1 MSPLARRL
9 PNTLKNFSPGVLLLL
24 IVLFLLPL
32 ALTAYPFYIHILI
45 MLCFYAALASAW
57 NIIGGYAGQLSLGHS
72 AFYGIGAYTSAIL
85 AMRYGISPWIGMLAG
100 GALAAVAAAGIGYP
114 CFRLR
119 GPFFALSTLALA
131 EVLRIIANYWKS
143 LTEGPDGI
151 TVPLNFG
158 FWNFVFRGKMAYAYI
173 ALIMALVIIFVSRA
187 IYHSKFGRYLVAIR
201 ENEDAAEASGINVS
215 RYKLRAMVVSGFFTG
230 ICGVFSAQ
238 YALYIE
244 PDNEF
249 SLGFSVLIAL
259 IAIFGGAGSL
269 VGPILGAVVL
279 IPIQEVLRAWLG
291 GGYHGL
297 HSFIFGTLLV
307 VIVLFLPR
315 GIVEWARKALQIFP
329 RFLGKT
335 QPEVRALP
343 VPPKDRF
350 LDWSW
355 VTPTP
360 NPTESILL
368 KTDGLTKHFGGLV
381 AVKNVNFEIK
391 KGEILGLIGPNG
403 AGKSTIFNLI
413 SAVYAADEGGIYFKN
428 ENIIGVKKP
437 HQVALRGIGR
447 TFQIVKPFSNITVL
461 ENVMTGAFARVA
473 TAEEAR
479 QDALQV
485 LEFLSLTDKKDS
497 LARSLTISDRKR
509 LELAR
514 ALATRPELLLLDEVM
529 AGLTPTEIEE
539 IVGILRVIRQKGVTL
554 LVIEHVMSAIMT
566 LSDRI
571 MILHHGEKI
580 AEGPPR
586 EIASNKVVIKAY
598 LGEEYVIPA

>member
-1 MSPLARRL
+1 MRTL
-9 PNTLKNFSPGVLLLL
+9 PKQFENTVKDLSPGVLLLL
-24 IVLFLLPL
+24 VVLFLLPF
-32 ALTAYPFYIHILI
+32 AMTAFPFYIHIFI

-85 AMRYGISPWIGMLAG
+85 AMRYGLSPWIGMLAG

-119 GPFFALSTLALA
+119 GPFFTLSTLAFG

-151 TVPLNFG
+151 TVALNFG
-158 FWNFVFRGKMAYAYI
+158 FWNFVFKSKISYAYI
-173 ALIMALVIIFVSRA
+173 SLVLALLIVLVSRS
-187 IYHSKFGRYLVAIR
+187 IYKSKFGHYLVALR
-201 ENEDAAEASGINVS
+201 EDEEAAEASGINVS
-215 RYKLRAMVVSGFFTG
+215 KYKLRAMVVSGFLTG

-259 IAIFGGAGSL
+259 IAIFGGAGS
-269 VGPILGAVVL
+269 VSGPILGAIVL

-291 GGYHGL
+291 GAYHGL

-307 VIVLFLPR
+307 IIVIFLPR
-315 GIVEWARKALQIFP
+315 GIVEWARKSLEIFP
-329 RFLGKT
+329 RFLGKP
-335 QPEVRALP
+335 QSEIRALP
-343 VPPKDRF
+343 VSTQNRF

-355 VTPTP
+355 VTPTA

-368 KTDGLTKHFGGLV
+368 KTNGLAKRFGGLV

-413 SAVYAADEGGIYFKN
+413 SAVYQADQGHIFFKN
-428 ENIIGVKKP
+428 ENIMGIKKP
-437 HQVALRGIGR
+437 HQIALRGIGR
-447 TFQIVKPFSNITVL
+447 TFQLVKPFTNITVL
-461 ENVMTGAFARVA
+461 ENIMTGAFARVE
-473 TAEEAR
+473 TSEEAR
-479 QDALQV
+479 ADALQV
-485 LEFLSLTDKKDS
+485 SEFLGLTDKKDS

-529 AGLTPTEIEE
+529 SGLTPKEIENF
-539 IVGILRVIRQKGVTL
+539 VNILREIRKKGVTI

-580 AEGPPR
+580 AEGPPK
-586 EIASNKVVIKAY
+586 EIASNEVVIKAY
-598 LGEEYVIPA
+598 LGEEYVIPS